1 MSSASNPTPQG
12 SGVWLPMALADRL
25 FACYYGRG
33 PRHASAQEPTEEEP
47 ETPTAPPSPPVDFNP
62 ATATPSPIDLTRL
75 RAAVGAPAGFKPR
88 GVAAQT
94 YPSGTKP
101 PEGTPS

>member
-1 MSSASNPTPQG
+1 MNPSSNPSPQG

-25 FACYYGRG
+25 FSCYYGRG
-33 PRHASAQEPTEEEP
+33 PRHASAQEEPLAEEI
-47 ETPTAPPSPPVDFNP
+47 ETPPSPPVDFNP
-62 ATATPSPIDLTRL
+62 ATAAPSPIDLTRL

-88 GVAAQT
+88 GIAAQT

-101 PEGTPS
+101 PEGTTS